1 MIGNVPLERTVKAF
15 GEIYFNLFIM
25 MRKQTRY
32 FRLIKEINEDQDNE
46 ERLINKN
53 NREQLERDF
62 CTIIERLSSTLNIIS
77 MEVQPQLLKIII
89 RNDGNKS
96 YSVKDDIAFNI
107 SEIKSVVN
115 EIIEFISESTKDD
128 ININLISHKYKILE
142 ETINLLESSI
152 TFFDDVDTLERKYP
166 TMFKRFLNRKQDATR

>member
-1 MIGNVPLERTVKAF
+1 MLK
-15 GEIYFNLFIM
+15 
-25 MRKQTRY
+25 
-32 FRLIKEINEDQDNE
+32 
-46 ERLINKN
+46 NKN
-53 NREQLERDF
+53 TREQLESEF
-62 CTIIERLSSTLNIIS
+62 CTIIERLASTLNIIS

-96 YSVKDDIAFNI
+96 FSIKDDIAFNI